1 MKKSA
6 FSLVEL
12 SMVIIVIALITAGI
26 IKASAL
32 IDNSRVS
39 TARALTSSS
48 KINEI
53 DGILAWYETTL
64 LESFNDDERVD
75 NSMMTRWNDISSQ
88 KSLSEEKNVLTRSAD
103 NNVVYRAAGIN
114 KLPSIQFAASGRFS
128 LAEIEQGVSSRYS
141 VFAVLSPALN
151 LDGVDMVFID
161 SYLTGSDNSISVSQD
176 SINVISTGSISLTA
190 SFAQSQN
197 YVVGIYLNNSNSQSF
212 VNDVAASDSS
222 SSLVVNGF
230 EGLTVGADRLG
241 SENFT
246 GLISEIIIFNR
257 ILSDK
262 ERIMVM
268 SYLSKKY
275 NIRVNGAF

>member
-1 MKKSA
+1 MKKTA

-12 SMVIIVIALITAGI
+12 SVVIVVIAVITVGI

-32 IDNSRVS
+32 IDNSRLS
-39 TARALTSSS
+39 SARALTASS

-64 LESFNDDERVD
+64 LESFNDNERVD
-75 NSMMTRWNDISSQ
+75 NNMMTRWNDVSSQ
-88 KSLSEEKNVLTRSAD
+88 KSLSEEKNVLARAAD
-103 NNVVYRAAGIN
+103 SNVVYRANGIN
-114 KLPSIQFAASGRFS
+114 KLPSLQFAASGRFS

-141 VFAVLSPALN
+141 VFAVLSPTLN
-151 LDGVDMVFID
+151 LSGVDMVFID
-161 SYLTGSDNSISVSQD
+161 SYLTGSDNSIAISQNYV
-176 SINVISTGSISLTA
+176 NVVSTGSINLLA

-197 YVVGIYLNNSNSQSF
+197 YVVGVYLNNSNSQSF
-212 VNDVAASDSS
+212 INDVAASGSS
-222 SSLVVNGF
+222 SSLIVNGF

-257 ILSDK
+257 VLSEK